1 MSTAPVRSRL
11 GSLVIVSAGLCVMAE
26 TGKPILVQHPT
37 LSRTQIAFSYAG
49 DLWIVGRE
57 GGAARRL
64 TAGTGIERDP
74 IFSPDGTQIAFTGE
88 YDGNVDVFTIP
99 SAGGEP
105 KRITAHP
112 GIDSAVGW
120 GPDGKTILF
129 RSARNSYSRFNQL
142 FTIDA
147 NGTFPSELPL
157 PMADEGS
164 FSPDGTHIAYV
175 PLPRAFSIWK
185 RYRGGRTTPIWIADL
200 ADSHIEKVPRENS
213 NDFNPMWVGDKVY
226 FLSDREGSV
235 TLYSYDVRSKQVKK
249 VLDNTGLDI
258 KSASAG
264 PGGIAYEQFGSL
276 HLFDL
281 KSGKPHEVNV
291 TVDGD
296 LDEVRPHFVK
306 LAANRIRNI
315 RLSPAGVRAVFEA
328 RGEIF
333 TAPADKGDPRNLT
346 NTPAANEREPAW
358 SPDGKS
364 IAYFSDADGE
374 YALHIRDQNGAGDVK
389 KIALGEPGFYFNPVW
404 SPDSKKVGYV
414 DQALRTWYVDVEK
427 GAPMRV
433 DTDDYMDGAPAD
445 RAPSWSPDSR
455 WIAYT
460 KELDNHLRAIFVYS
474 VETGKTTQLTDGMS
488 DARKPVFDK
497 NGKYLYFMASTDIG
511 PGLGSGLSTFGRFP
525 TRSVYLAVL
534 RKDLPSPL
542 APESDEEK
550 EEAGK
555 PGGPE
560 AGKPGSQEAKKTD
573 PVTVSI
579 DFEGMGQRIL
589 ALAIPARNYVDLKAG
604 KEGML
609 YLLEEPTGIREGPP
623 QNTLHKY
630 DLTKRKF
637 DKILDGVNSFEVS
650 HDGEKMLVRQQQRF
664 VITKA
669 GEAPKPGE
677 GALKIDSLEV
687 RVDPMQEWK
696 QMFRESF
703 RVERDFFY
711 DPGLHGMDIQTMQA
725 RYEPYLDRLASRAD
739 LNYLFGEIYGEL
751 SVGHLF
757 VGGGDT
763 PDVKRVR
770 GGLLGAD
777 FKIENGRYRFTRV
790 YDGENWNPQLRAPLT
805 QPGVNVKAGEY
816 LLAVKGRDLRSID
829 NLYAAFEATAGTSVV
844 IRVGPDPSGAN
855 SREVTVVPVDNEYAL
870 RNYAWIEDNRRKV
883 DKMTDGKVAYIYLP
897 DTANGGYTY
906 FNRYFFAQ
914 VNKQGAIVDE
924 RFNGGGALADWVVDN
939 LRRPL
944 LNLIATRHGKDVTM
958 PQEAIFGPK
967 AMIINEFAGSGGDA
981 MPYSFHAL
989 NVGSLVGKRTWG
1001 GLVGIFFVP
1010 GLMDGGNITAPNHAI
1025 YLPNG
1030 QWGIENVGVPPDIDV
1045 EQDPALVRQG
1055 HDPQLEK
1062 AVDVVMH
1069 QLKEHPVPTYKRP
1082 PYPNYHGATGTGGS
1096 AK

>member
-1 MSTAPVRSRL
+1 MRGRTAPLRSRL
-11 GSLVIVSAGLCVMAE
+11 GSLLILSGCLPCLAE

-37 LSRTQIAFSYAG
+37 LSKTHIAFSYAG
-49 DLWIVGRE
+49 DLWTVPRE

-64 TAGTGIERDP
+64 TTDPGLERDP

-88 YDGNVDVFTIP
+88 YDGNVDVFVIP
-99 SAGGEP
+99 AAGGEP
-105 KRITAHP
+105 KRVTAHP
-112 GIDSAVGW
+112 GADFAVGW
-120 GPDGKTILF
+120 SPDGTRILF
-129 RSARNSYSRFNQL
+129 RSSRSSYSRYNQL

-147 NGTFPSELPL
+147 ASGTFPSELPL
-157 PMADEGS
+157 PMAEEGS
-164 FSPDGTHIAYV
+164 FSPDGTHLAYV

-200 ADSHIEKVPRENS
+200 SDSHIEKVPRENS
-213 NDFNPMWVGDKVY
+213 NDFNPMWIGDKVY
-226 FLSDREGSV
+226 FLSDREGPV
-235 TLYSYDVRSKQVKK
+235 TLYSYDVRGKQVKK
-249 VLDNTGLDI
+249 VLHNTGLDI

-264 PGGIAYEQFGSL
+264 PGGIAYEQFGSV
-276 HLFDL
+276 HLLDL
-281 KSGKPHEVNV
+281 KSGKSHEVNV

-306 LAANRIRNI
+306 LAANRIRSI
-315 RLSPAGVRAVFEA
+315 RLSPTGVRAVFEA

-333 TAPADKGDPRNLT
+333 TAPVDKGDPRNLT

-364 IAYFSDADGE
+364 IAYFSDEGGE
-374 YALHIRDQNGAGDVK
+374 YALHIANQNGAGEVK
-389 KIALGEPGFYFNPVW
+389 KIRLGEPGFYFNPVW
-404 SPDSKKVGYV
+404 SPDSKKIGYV
-414 DQALRTWYVDVEK
+414 DQALHTWYLDVEK
-427 GAPMRV
+427 GMPVLV

-445 RAPSWSPDSR
+445 RAASWSPDSR

-474 VETGKTTQLTDGMS
+474 VETAKTTQITDGMS

-497 NGKYLYFMASTDIG
+497 NGKYLYFTASTDIG
-511 PGLGSGLSTFGRFP
+511 PALGSGLSSFGRFS

-534 RKDLPSPL
+534 KKDLPSPL
-542 APESDEEK
+542 APESDDEK
-550 EEAGK
+550 E
-555 PGGPE
+555 GPPE
-560 AGKPGSQEAKKTD
+560 PKEPPAAKKTE
-573 PVTVSI
+573 PVIVSI
-579 DFEGMGQRIL
+579 DFDGIGQRIL
-589 ALAIPARNYVDLKAG
+589 ALSIPARNFVDLKTG
-604 KEGML
+604 KEGWL
-609 YLLEEPTGIREGPP
+609 YLLEGPSAVREGPP
-623 QNTLHKY
+623 DNTLHKY

-637 DKILDGVNSFEVS
+637 EKVMDGISGVEISN
-650 HDGEKMLVRQQQRF
+650 DGEKMLVRQGQRF
-664 VITKA
+664 VVAKA

-677 GALKIDSLEV
+677 GGLKIDSLEV
-687 RVDPMQEWK
+687 RVDPIQEWK
-696 QMFRESF
+696 QMFHESF
-703 RVERDFFY
+703 RIERDFFY
-711 DPGLHGMDIQTMQA
+711 DPGLHGMDIKTTQA

-763 PDVKRVR
+763 PEVKRVR

-777 FKIENGRYRFTRV
+777 YKIENGRYRFARV
-790 YDGENWNPQLRAPLT
+790 YNGENWNPQLRAPLT
-805 QPGVNVKAGEY
+805 QPGVNVVAGEY
-816 LLAVKGRDLRSID
+816 LLAVKGRDLRSTD
-829 NLYAAFEATAGTSVV
+829 NLYAAFESTAGNSVA

-855 SREVTVVPVDNEYAL
+855 SREVTVVPVDAEYPL

-914 VNKQGAIVDE
+914 VNKQGAVVDE

-981 MPYSFHAL
+981 MPYYFHAL
-989 NVGSLVGKRTWG
+989 NVGPLVGKRTWG

-1010 GLMDGGNITAPNHAI
+1010 GLMDGGGITAPNHAI

-1069 QLKEHPVPTYKRP
+1069 QLKEHPLPTYKRP
-1082 PYPNYHGATGTGGS
+1082 AYPNYHGTPGTGGA